1 MSEVEPAKTTTTK
14 PTTELSRVNIR
25 FAGDSGDG
33 MQLTGNRFTAE
44 TAIVGNDLRT
54 FPDYPA
60 EIRAP
65 AGTLAGVSAFQV
77 SFSSEQIHTPGD
89 APDVLV
95 AMNPAALAANIGDL
109 KQGGVIIVNTAQFTS
124 KNLQKAG
131 YATDPREDG
140 SLDAFKLHPIDITG
154 MTTRALEE
162 LGLPTRSIDRC
173 KNFFAL
179 GVVFWLYNRP
189 FESTLKWIG
198 QKFGKKIEL
207 VEANTRALKAG
218 YYYGETAEIFDGQVE
233 VKPAP
238 IAPGTYRNINGNSAL
253 SMGLV
258 AASQKAGRDLF
269 LGSYPITPASTI

>member
-1 MSEVEPAKTTTTK
+1 MSEVEPTKTTTTK
-14 PTTELSRVNIR
+14 PTIELSRVNIR
-25 FAGDSGDG
+25 FAGDSGDD

-95 AMNPAALAANIGDL
+95 AMNPAALAANIDDL
-109 KQGGVIIVNTAQFTS
+109 KKGGVIIVNTAQFTS

-131 YATDPREDG
+131 YAADPREDG

-154 MTTRALEE
+154 MTSRALEE
-162 LGLPTRSIDRC
+162 LGLPTRSVDRC

-189 FESTLKWIG
+189 FESTLNWIG
-198 QKFGKKIEL
+198 QKFGKKPEL

-233 VKPAP
+233 VKAAP
-238 IAPGTYRNINGNSAL
+238 IAPGTYRNING
-253 SMGLV
+253 
-258 AASQKAGRDLF
+258 
-269 LGSYPITPASTI
+269 IC